1 MRELERRLRAVEEVR
16 RVPAA
21 QCAKVLARPSTQAT
35 AADLDAFNA
44 QLATAQDRGGP
55 LVILTLHRDESPAT
69 RNDRPTI

>member
-21 QCAKVLARPSTQAT
+21 QCATVLARPGKQAT

-44 QLATAQDRGGP
+44 QLATARARGGP
-55 LVILTLHRDESPAT
+55 LVLLTLHRDESPA
-69 RNDRPTI
+69 RREHRQTI